1 MARSRAWITETK
13 SSRLDYE
20 GWIRKAGSGGWIK
33 VAGMDAELGQHGEV
47 RLIRDACSES
57 WIKRLDQEAGSE
69 SLDQGGWIRTLD
81 QAG

>member
-1 MARSRAWITETK
+1 MEAK

-33 VAGMDAELGQHGEV
+33 VAGMDAELGQHGKV

-57 WIKRLDQEAGSE
+57 WIKRLDQRV
-69 SLDQGGWIRTLD
+69 WIREAVSGRWIRLD
-81 QAG
+81 KGG